1 MSWRESLVRIADHE
15 VETLRKRLT
24 EILDRRA
31 ALEMKLVMLAAQTEA
46 ELVHAQRDAEA
57 GWYKA
62 GFLQGVRFRRA
73 EIQTQIE
80 ATVPEEAGAR
90 DALAVAFES
99 LKKFEHVAETAR
111 VAEVKALAKLETA
124 MLDEMGLRKRAS

>member
-1 MSWRESLVRIADHE
+1 MSWRDSLVRIADHE

-46 ELVHAQRDAEA
+46 ELSHAQRDAEA

-73 EIQTQIE
+73 EIQAQIE

-90 DALAVAFES
+90 DALAVAFEA

>member
-1 MSWRESLVRIADHE
+1 MSWRDSLVRIADHE
-15 VETLRKRLT
+15 VETLRKRLA

-31 ALEMKLVMLAAQTEA
+31 QLEMKLVMLAAQTEA
-46 ELVHAQRDAEA
+46 ELAHAQRDAEA

-62 GFLQGVRFRRA
+62 GFLQGVRYRRA
-73 EIQTQIE
+73 EIQAEID

-90 DALAVAFES
+90 DALAVAFEQ
-99 LKKFEHVAETAR
+99 LKKFEHVAEAAR

-124 MLDEMGLRKRAS
+124 ALDEMGLRKRVS

>member
-15 VETLRKRLT
+15 VETLRKRLA

-31 ALEMKLVMLAAQTEA
+31 ELEMKLVMLAAQTEA
-46 ELVHAQRDAEA
+46 ELMHAQRDAEA

-73 EIQTQIE
+73 EIQAQID

-111 VAEVKALAKLETA
+111 VAAVKALAKLETA
-124 MLDEMGLRKRAS
+124 ALDEMGLRKRVS